1 LVDSDQQCFDGE
13 AVALEYSTESWR
25 REPIKN
31 KEQEMKK
38 FVIFHYGFEMPT
50 PEIMQE
56 WSKWFASLGDKMVD
70 PGSPLGPGREI
81 SRSGTTELPVD
92 KEALTGY
99 TIINATSLDEAE
111 KIAKGCPMITSVR
124 VYEAM
129 SM

>member
-1 LVDSDQQCFDGE
+1 
-13 AVALEYSTESWR
+13 
-25 REPIKN
+25 
-31 KEQEMKK
+31 MKK

-50 PEIMQE
+50 PEIMDA
-56 WSKWFASLGDKMVD
+56 WNKWFASIGDKIVD

-81 SRSGTTELPVD
+81 SRSGIKELP
-92 KEALTGY
+92 KGLESISGY
-99 TIINATSLDEAE
+99 TVINANNIDEAE